1 MAIGRLDSEKPGG
14 RMDGQLDGQQTWVDE
29 ILPGTI
35 DQNLRTGKILP
46 VRGDDLEADGE
57 PEACPYAV
65 VIVVRCMKNDL
76 AKFQFGPKST

>member
-1 MAIGRLDSEKPGG
+1 
-14 RMDGQLDGQQTWVDE
+14 MDGQLDGKQTGVDE

-35 DQNLRTGKILP
+35 DQNLRTGKILS

-65 VIVVRCMKNDL
+65 VIVVRMDGPKNGRFLVSFTNAANDL
-76 AKFQFGPKST
+76 MGTAFG